1 MSKQLIGLSLAIV
14 MIVSAIYVL
23 ELQKPARTAFDSVN
37 ELTVDGSQVSVER
50 RDTREEKAKKYPRAK
65 ELAGI
70 AGEVNTKNLKIAD
83 LLGKKVIMVDFWTY
97 SCINC
102 QRTTP
107 YLNAWYD
114 KYRESGLEIIGVH
127 APEFEFEKKLEN
139 VQMAVEKFGIK
150 YPVVLDSALATWSAY
165 KNQYW
170 PRKYLIDIDG
180 FIVYDHIG
188 EGGYEETEKKIQE
201 LLMERGVVLGDQ
213 KKISEGVVSGMARGP
228 LLVESPEIY
237 FGAERNEF
245 LGNGRPKAVGEQSLV
260 VSSAPVLNTLYLGG
274 RWSIERESSKLVAK
288 DGRVVFKYRAR
299 DVYMVGRSNS
309 ASKVRI
315 LRDGKPLTGAT
326 NGEDVMMKDGVS
338 TVTIQEDRLYKLIQD
353 DGGFGEHVL
362 ELIIDEPGV
371 ELFTFTFG

>member
-1 MSKQLIGLSLAIV
+1 
-14 MIVSAIYVL
+14 
-23 ELQKPARTAFDSVN
+23 
-37 ELTVDGSQVSVER
+37 
-50 RDTREEKAKKYPRAK
+50 
-65 ELAGI
+65 
-70 AGEVNTKNLKIAD
+70 
-83 LLGKKVIMVDFWTY
+83 
-97 SCINC
+97 
-102 QRTTP
+102 
-107 YLNAWYD
+107 
-114 KYRESGLEIIGVH
+114 
-127 APEFEFEKKLEN
+127 
-139 VQMAVEKFGIK
+139 
-150 YPVVLDSALATWSAY
+150 
-165 KNQYW
+165 
-170 PRKYLIDIDG
+170 
-180 FIVYDHIG
+180 
-188 EGGYEETEKKIQE
+188 
-201 LLMERGVVLGDQ
+201 
-213 KKISEGVVSGMARGP
+213 
-228 LLVESPEIY
+228 
-237 FGAERNEF
+237 
-245 LGNGRPKAVGEQSLV
+245 LV